1 MLAVA
6 LEERTG
12 RDFGELVTERVVRPA
27 GMETAVFV
35 AETGA
40 LPGGAV
46 GYEGSL
52 ATGWRPG
59 HQPHPLERA
68 TPESA
73 PRSTT

>member
-1 MLAVA
+1 M
-6 LEERTG
+6 
-12 RDFGELVTERVVRPA
+12 RPA

-59 HQPHPLERA
+59 INRIHWKGDA
-68 TPESA
+68 GSA